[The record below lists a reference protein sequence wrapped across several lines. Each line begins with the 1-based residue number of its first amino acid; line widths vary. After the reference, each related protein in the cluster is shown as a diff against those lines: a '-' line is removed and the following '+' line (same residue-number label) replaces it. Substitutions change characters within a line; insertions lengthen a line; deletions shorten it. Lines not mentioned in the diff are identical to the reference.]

1 MNAAELQKV
10 LVQINADFDLLN
22 NVCQILSTAQKDLL
36 IDDIGYLF
44 LDNIAK
50 EIRFAFY
57 NPDNQDVILFQYVY
71 GRNGQTQSP
80 DAVGRNQ
87 KESIGDI
94 AFDVF
99 IDFTD
104 AFLELDGQH
113 QDLLL
118 KNTELEWRTFLE
130 TGKNS
135 GAAPG

>member
-1 MNAAELQKV
+1 MNAADLEKV
-10 LVQINADFDLLN
+10 LEQINTDFDLLN
-22 NVCQILSTAQKDLL
+22 NVYGILSTAQKDLL

-44 LDNIAK
+44 LDNIAT

-57 NPDNQDVILFQYVY
+57 NSGNQDVILFQYVY
-71 GRNGQTQSP
+71 SSNGLQESP
-80 DAVGRNQ
+80 DAAGRIQ
-87 KESIGDI
+87 KDSIGDI

-104 AFLELDGQH
+104 AFLELDSQQ

-130 TGKNS
+130 AGKSS